1 MFVLLDT
8 IFEGLVM
15 KRALEFDAE
24 LENGVIK
31 IPKTY
36 QKELKKRFR
45 IIILLEDDSKSP
57 KNVQLKDKFKSIEL
71 DTRGFEFDRDE
82 IHER

>member
-1 MFVLLDT
+1 
-8 IFEGLVM
+8 M

-31 IPKTY
+31 IPKAY

-45 IIILLEDDSKSP
+45 IIILLEDDLRSK
-57 KNVQLKDKFKSIEL
+57 KNIQLKDKFKAIGL
-71 DTRGFEFDRDE
+71 DTEDF
-82 IHER
+82 

>member
-1 MFVLLDT
+1 
-8 IFEGLVM
+8 M

-24 LENGVIK
+24 LEDGVIK

-36 QKELKKRFR
+36 QKELKKKFR
-45 IIILLEDDSKSP
+45 IIILLEDELP
-57 KNVQLKDKFKSIEL
+57 KKKISLKDKFKSIEL
-71 DTRGFEFDRDE
+71 DTKGFEFDRDE